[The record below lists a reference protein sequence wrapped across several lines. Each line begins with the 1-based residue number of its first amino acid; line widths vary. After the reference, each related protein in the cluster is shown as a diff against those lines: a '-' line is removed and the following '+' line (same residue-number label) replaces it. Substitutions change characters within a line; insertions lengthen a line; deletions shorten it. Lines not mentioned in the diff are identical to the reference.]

1 MSPEKADEIRAKML
15 EEIRK
20 WEREI
25 ENNPVGSLVPAME
38 HRIAWLE
45 KLLEES

>member
-1 MSPEKADEIRAKML
+1 MRPAKPDEVRRML

-38 HRIAWLE
+38 HRIEWL
-45 KLLEES
+45 KKKLEE